1 MPELQVAYSVPVE
14 VIVDTDTGKVSRVV
28 TVDEQ
33 VDIDLDAADQPLV
46 HDRDYNVITDAD
58 LIDKAVEIAKS
69 EDWPAWDHG
78 F

>member
-33 VDIDLDAADQPLV
+33 VDIDLDAA
-46 HDRDYNVITDAD
+46 R
-58 LIDKAVEIAKS
+58 
-69 EDWPAWDHG
+69 PAPSP
-78 F
+78 

>member
-1 MPELQVAYSVPVE
+1 
-14 VIVDTDTGKVSRVV
+14 
-28 TVDEQ
+28 VDEQ
-33 VDIDLDAADQPLV
+33 VDIDLDALDKPRV